1 MNFTK
6 NTRHNA
12 QARVRTKERDWV
24 RAQTAARE
32 RTWVQKSATEGERE
46 SGRERERELAT
57 GMAKKCRSNEHV
69 SSCRSTWQQ
78 WSESVWWSEVR
89 YVVLWWVGVGV
100 GRRVERHTSTNKLL
114 DYVTLPTKYIDN
126 ITHTPPSSL
135 SVWVCKPASQQQQ
148 QTAVDSQ
155 HSVLS
160 LSLSFTLLKLSFKK
174 LLNMCSHNNN
184 NNVLGMPKGMRHS
197 GKLF

>member
-6 NTRHNA
+6 NTLHNA

-32 RTWVQKSATEGERE
+32 RTWVQKSATEGESERGSE
-46 SGRERERELAT
+46 SWQPEWR
-57 GMAKKCRSNEHV
+57 KKCRSNEHV

-78 WSESVWWSEVR
+78 WSERWSEVR

-100 GRRVERHTSTNKLL
+100 GSRVERHTSTNKLL

-155 HSVLS
+155 HCALS
-160 LSLSFTLLKLSFKK
+160 LSLFYSLKALVQKAVKHVFAQQQQQQ
-174 LLNMCSHNNN
+174 
-184 NNVLGMPKGMRHS
+184 RAWDA
-197 GKLF
+197 